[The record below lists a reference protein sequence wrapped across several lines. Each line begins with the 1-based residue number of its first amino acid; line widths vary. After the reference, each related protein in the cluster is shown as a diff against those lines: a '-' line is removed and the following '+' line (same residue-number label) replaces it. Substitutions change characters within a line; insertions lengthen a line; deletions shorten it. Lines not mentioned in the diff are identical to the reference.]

1 MKSAKNKEPR
11 HKPTVYSEEPV
22 DIIEDKVA
30 HPNELSRDRLIKTL
44 PFDRIFKWIEASYS
58 EQVPVIN
65 DIPVDYNEGMIK
77 RAMSLSTIKN
87 MLLDNAMTASVV
99 MFKIHDGISR
109 KECNYATLFCNDA
122 DKFSSKMLN
131 MMFQHDPPQ
140 FGNSLLFYISTS
152 PSLISCDGEYR
163 GRFIRYTDLLRVKT
177 AFPNLWDE
185 LENYITRIRVK
196 RDWSIYANYYTPK
209 VEKYKVINTDLEQV
223 VKNELLPNTLLI
235 MSWFQTIY
243 NESLGL
249 TETHI
254 NPVFKEI
261 LLDNYTDDL
270 EYITLLI
277 KKYGEQDIEMFKVSL
292 STIIHPIFG
301 SDKKRYVPFG
311 FKMIPLN
318 ISEVQR
324 PFDLRFKPWREHFI
338 SNKCSDFVANQIS
351 PGFSVM
357 GPYYY
362 IRNSK
367 KGLYDNKS
375 QYERLKNSELAKD
388 ILHTLYD
395 AQRGTYFASSNL
407 KAVSKTS
414 EQIKQFISSKFR
426 KLSTVIDE
434 PINYAIDEL
443 IVSDIT
449 YIMTSEHVGRT
460 VADTITLLQKNKSLD
475 INIGKPLTDA
485 GYDYFAKYMFEICYG
500 LLTLNKRLGVIHGDF
515 HLNNATIGYLYP
527 SKLENAKVAYYL
539 GDTRYILPNNG
550 YFSCIID
557 FSRSLIDPDRYEE
570 LADPS
575 LPSTH
580 KMVRNVDKFTNVE
593 INNMLSLYLQ
603 LFPSKVKQKDEL
615 YVLFK
620 RCYPAAFKL
629 LTCVDLYMF
638 TIRLGRLLRQIE
650 YAVGKKALDL
660 VDKMHRL
667 AEAYIATDMN
677 NLLNETDSHNTK
689 ILSDPYPIE
698 TIIKKS
704 FAEFTQ
710 LDGGNKNSKKGK
722 GAVITD
728 VYDIN
733 NPFKYSLSKYE
744 KFPEC
749 VKTNKYQSD
758 DGTIHDVSEIT
769 KLRSNA
775 RNDYEK
781 TIRENYETMR
791 YLGSMSGE
799 GGRDFQ
805 I

>member
-1 MKSAKNKEPR
+1 MKSIKHEKPMLKKEEES
-11 HKPTVYSEEPV
+11 TV
-22 DIIEDKVA
+22 IADKVA
-30 HPNELSRDRLIKTL
+30 HPNELSRDRLSKSL
-44 PFDRIFKWIEASYS
+44 PFDKIFKWITKSYS
-58 EQVPVIN
+58 EQVPEIK
-65 DIPVDYNEGMIK
+65 DIPVDYDEGMIK
-77 RAMSLSTIKN
+77 RAMALSTIKN
-87 MLLDNAMTASVV
+87 MMLDNSMTASVV
-99 MFKIHDGISR
+99 MFKIHDGNTR

-122 DKFSSKMLN
+122 DKFSAKMLS
-131 MMFQHDPPQ
+131 MMFQYDPPK
-140 FGNSLLFYISTS
+140 FGNSLLFYVSTS

-185 LENYITRIRVK
+185 LENYVSRIRIK
-196 RDWSIYANYYTPK
+196 RDWSIYANYYTPNA
-209 VEKYKVINTDLEQV
+209 EKYKVINTDLEQV

-243 NESLGL
+243 NESVGL

-270 EYITLLI
+270 EYLNALT
-277 KKYGEQDIEMFKVSL
+277 KKYGEHDMERFKVAV

-301 SDKKRYVPFG
+301 SDKKRYVSFG

-324 PFDLRFKPWREHFI
+324 PFDIRFKPWREHFI
-338 SNKCSDFVANQIS
+338 ANKCSDFVTNQIS

-414 EQIKQFISSKFR
+414 EQIKQWISSKFKR
-426 KLSTVIDE
+426 LANEIE
-434 PINYAIDEL
+434 GPINYTIDEL
-443 IVSDIT
+443 IVSDVS
-449 YIMTSEHVGRT
+449 YVMTSEHVGRT
-460 VADTITLLQKNKSLD
+460 VADTITLLQKNKALD
-475 INIGKPLTDA
+475 ANIGKPLTDH
-485 GYDYFAKYMFEICYG
+485 GYDHFAKYMFEICYN
-500 LLTLNKRLGVIHGDF
+500 LLVLNKRLGVIHGDF

-527 SKLENAKVAYYL
+527 NTLDNAKVAYFA
-539 GDTRYILPNNG
+539 GETRFIFPNNG

-557 FSRSLIDPDRYEE
+557 FSRSLVDPDRYEE

-580 KMVRNVDKFTNVE
+580 KLVRDVDKFTANE
-593 INNMLSLYLQ
+593 INNMLFLYLQ

-615 YVLFK
+615 YVMFK
-620 RCYPAAFKL
+620 KCYVAAFKL

-638 TIRLGRLLRQIE
+638 TIRLGRLLRQID
-650 YAVGKKALDL
+650 YPVSKKALDL
-660 VDKMHRL
+660 VDKLHRL

-677 NLLNETDSHNTK
+677 NLLSDPDGQTSK
-689 ILSDPYPIE
+689 ILSEPYPIE
-698 TIIKKS
+698 TIIKKC
-704 FAEFTQ
+704 FMEYTQ
-710 LDGGNKNSKKGK
+710 LDPKKAKN
-722 GAVITD
+722 AVITD
-728 VYDIN
+728 TYSLD
-733 NPFKYSLSKYE
+733 NPFKYSLAKYDT
-744 KFPEC
+744 FPDC
-749 VKTNKYQSD
+749 VKTTKYEE
-758 DGTIHDVSEIT
+758 DGSLHDVPEIT
-769 KLRSNA
+769 KLRSDA
-775 RNDYEK
+775 RYDYEK
-781 TIRENYETMR
+781 TIRENYETMK
-791 YLGSMSGE
+791 YLGSKYEEMTANE
-799 GGRDFQ
+799 GV
-805 I
+805 